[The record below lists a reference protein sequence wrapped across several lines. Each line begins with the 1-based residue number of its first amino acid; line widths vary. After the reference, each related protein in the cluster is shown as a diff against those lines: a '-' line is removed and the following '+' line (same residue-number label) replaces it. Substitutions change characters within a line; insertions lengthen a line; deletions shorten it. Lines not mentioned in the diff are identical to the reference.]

1 LSEAESGTNPV
12 FRFGP
17 VCDGHETVA
26 TTIPTR
32 QLRRPTVGR
41 ARGVARE
48 TATVRVAFAVIA
60 LHLVDDAFVHPES
73 GTAMGDHLASGLV
86 PTAVAVL
93 LATAYPRLGNGWQ
106 AATAIGSGVLAL
118 VGGVGIS
125 ARHVVIDRLAGD
137 DLTGIL
143 AGLAGIVLIGCGIH
157 AAGRAWRR
165 NLVASRPLAARCGA
179 WPSPSP
185 SSSASSSS
193 FFRRRS
199 RSLRRTRPERRWRP
213 LISDARPN
221 R

>member
-12 FRFGP
+12 SRFGP
-17 VCDGHETVA
+17 VCDGRETVA

-143 AGLAGIVLIGCGIH
+143 AGLAGIMLIGCGIH
-157 AAGRAWRR
+157 AAGCAWRAQSR
-165 NLVASRPLAARCGA
+165 RVTPARRALRRLAVALAVLLGVV
-179 WPSPSP
+179 
-185 SSSASSSS
+185 
-193 FFRRRS
+193 FVVFRRRS
-199 RSLRRTRPERRWRP
+199 RSLRRTRPGRRWRP

-221 R
+221 G